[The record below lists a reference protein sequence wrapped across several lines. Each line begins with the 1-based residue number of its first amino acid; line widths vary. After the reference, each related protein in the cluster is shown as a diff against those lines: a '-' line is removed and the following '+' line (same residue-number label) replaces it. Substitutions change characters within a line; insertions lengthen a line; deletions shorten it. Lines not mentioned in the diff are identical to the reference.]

1 MNNTTKRALSLLL
14 VFVLCI
20 SLLPA
25 ITISAS
31 AASDSYI
38 YNWGTRGVVA
48 TSLSENAIDF
58 YEENNATYDILSSYT
73 GGTGKS
79 DAPSSALYSALKKLM
94 TDAHSYKTSYEATKE
109 LYRYTDC
116 QNGGGKISS
125 FYSGNLIGPGW
136 GEGSWNREHT
146 WPNSKGLGGQD
157 ENDIMMLRPTSTSE
171 NSSRGNTA
179 YGKSG
184 GYYNPNSESGGKYDL
199 RGDVARIFL
208 YVYVRWGNTSY
219 AWGSSGVMESVEV
232 LLEWMEVDPVDTW
245 ELGRND
251 AVESITGTRN
261 VFVDYPQLAFT
272 LFGEEIPDGLITPAG
287 DSTTKCSH
295 NNYNS
300 GVVIAAT
307 CTAKGYTLY
316 TCQTS
321 GCGNTYRANFT
332 DAKGHNYVSGTCT
345 NCGETKPLEPEYV
358 TEFSTGVPYKLGFY
372 STSKSA
378 TYYFIGSMSTTNSW
392 YGASDTAYA
401 NGVDVYVEAVSGGYR
416 LYFNNT
422 SGQKQYINITQNDT
436 HYNFTYSSTA
446 TSVFTWDSTKYS
458 FKTTVGSEVCYIG
471 NYGTYVNYGTLL
483 ESKSQ
488 ATDYYARLYTLGE
501 QGGTSGGGSS
511 DPQPQ
516 PCVHSYYAVV
526 ILPTCTAGGYTKYTC
541 NYCGDNYTGDTTAAK
556 GHRYQDGECTA
567 CGAAQPTSG
576 TTTVGGTATISFANT
591 SNRTSW
597 DANQQTWEN
606 GGVKLVNNKTSESA
620 AIGDNSNPARFY
632 AFSSITISAASNIT
646 KIEFE
651 CSSAEYASNLKGS
664 IGDAATASST
674 KVTVTLNGT
683 SDTFTIA
690 KLTKQ
695 VRMTSVTV
703 TCAGSGSSTPAE
715 CQHTIVTDS
724 AVAPTCTSTG
734 LTEGKYCSKCN
745 EVITAQTVVPALSHN
760 WTAATT
766 EAPKTCSGC
775 GLTEGDKLP
784 GNDPQP
790 QPCEHNYYSVVTLP
804 TCTAEGYTTY
814 TCNSCGN
821 SYVGDKTAAKGHRY
835 QDGECIVCGA
845 AQPSIPQTGSATIS
859 FADTSSRTEFST
871 SKQVWKQN
879 GITVTNEKASD
890 SNDIVDY
897 SNPVRFYQNSKLVI
911 SYPGMTKIEIN
922 CTGLE
927 SKYVESWLNVPSNAT
942 ATNNDGIITIVFSS
956 PVDSLTYEK
965 LSKQARTF
973 DIKVYA
979 ATGGSSAPAECE
991 HTVVVDSAVA
1001 PTCTSTGLTEGQYCS
1016 KCNEVITAQEVI
1028 PALSHDW
1035 VEATNEA
1042 PKTCDRCGLTEGEK
1056 LPGNENQTPDNDDS
1070 SDDDTTEDS
1079 VKDHSQC
1086 RANASGWAKFWN
1098 AFSNFFRTLFGGARK
1113 CVCGQKVG

>member
-1 MNNTTKRALSLLL
+1 MNSMTKRGLSLLL

-25 ITISAS
+25 ITFSAS
-31 AASDSYI
+31 AESPI

-79 DAPSSALYSALKKLM
+79 DAYKSSLYYALQDLM
-94 TDAHSYKTSYEATKE
+94 EDAHSYKTSYEATKE

-179 YGKSG
+179 YGKSS

-232 LLEWMEVDPVDTW
+232 LLEWMEADPVDTW

-272 LFGEEIPDGLITPAG
+272 LFGEEIPDDLITPAG

-321 GCGNTYRANFT
+321 GCGNTYRANFI
-332 DAKGHNYVSGTCT
+332 DAKGHNYVSGTCA

-358 TEFSTGVPYKLGFY
+358 TEFSTGVAYKLGFY

-378 TYYFIGSMSTTNSW
+378 TYYFVGSMSTQNSW
-392 YGASDTAYA
+392 YGASDASYN

-422 SGQKQYINITQNDT
+422 SGEKQYINITQNDT

-446 TSVFTWDSTKYS
+446 TSVFTWDSAKYS

-501 QGGTSGGGSS
+501 QGGTSGGGSVA
-511 DPQPQ
+511 PQ
-516 PCVHSYYAVV
+516 PCNHSYYTVV
-526 ILPTCTAGGYTKYTC
+526 ILPTCTAAGYTKYTC
-541 NYCGDNYTGDTTAAK
+541 NFCGDNYTDDTTAAK

-567 CGAAQPTSG
+567 CGAAQPTGG
-576 TTTVGGTATISFANT
+576 TTATGVTETISFADE
-591 SNRTSW
+591 SARTSW
-597 DANQQTWEN
+597 DANQQTWEQ
-606 GGVKLVNNKTSESA
+606 GGVKLVNNKA
-620 AIGDNSNPARFY
+620 ASISNVANYSGPARFY
-632 AFSSITISAASNIT
+632 AASSITITASSNIT
-646 KIEFE
+646 KIAFE
-651 CSSAEYASNLKGS
+651 CSSAEHASNLKAS
-664 IGDAATASST
+664 IEDDATVSSN

-683 SDTFTIA
+683 SNTFTIA
-690 KLTKQ
+690 KLTAQ
-695 VRMTSVTV
+695 VRMNSITV
-703 TCAGSGSSTPAE
+703 TCVGSGSAEPVE
-715 CQHTIVTDS
+715 CQHTIVTDSAVAPTCTSTGLTEGQYCSKCNEIIVAQTVVSKLSHSWIAATTEAPKTCSGCGLTEGDKLPGNDPEPQPCTHNYYFVVTLPTCTAEGYTTYTCNSCGNTYTADKTAAKGHRYQDGKCIVCGAVQPSIPQTGSATISFADISSRTELSTSKQVWKQNGITVTNEKSSDSYDIADYSNPVRFYQNSKLVISYPDMTKIEINCTGLESKHVESWLNVPTNATATNKDGIVTIVFSSPVDSLTYDKLSKQARAFDIKVYAATGGSSTPTECEHTIVVDS

-745 EVITAQTVVPALSHN
+745 EVIVAQQVVPALSHN
-760 WTAATT
+760 W
-766 EAPKTCSGC
+766 
-775 GLTEGDKLP
+775 
-784 GNDPQP
+784 
-790 QPCEHNYYSVVTLP
+790 
-804 TCTAEGYTTY
+804 
-814 TCNSCGN
+814 
-821 SYVGDKTAAKGHRY
+821 
-835 QDGECIVCGA
+835 
-845 AQPSIPQTGSATIS
+845 
-859 FADTSSRTEFST
+859 
-871 SKQVWKQN
+871 
-879 GITVTNEKASD
+879 
-890 SNDIVDY
+890 
-897 SNPVRFYQNSKLVI
+897 
-911 SYPGMTKIEIN
+911 
-922 CTGLE
+922 
-927 SKYVESWLNVPSNAT
+927 
-942 ATNNDGIITIVFSS
+942 
-956 PVDSLTYEK
+956 
-965 LSKQARTF
+965 
-973 DIKVYA
+973 
-979 ATGGSSAPAECE
+979 
-991 HTVVVDSAVA
+991 
-1001 PTCTSTGLTEGQYCS
+1001 
-1016 KCNEVITAQEVI
+1016 
-1028 PALSHDW
+1028 
-1035 VEATNEA
+1035 VEATEEA

-1070 SDDDTTEDS
+1070 SDDDTTDAPT
-1079 VKDHSQC
+1079 KDHSEC
-1086 RANASGWAKFWN
+1086 KANANGWKKFWN
-1098 AFSNFFRTLFGGARK
+1098 AFANFFRTLFGGAKK
-1113 CVCGQKVG
+1113 CVCGEKLD